1 MPEIP
6 DLENIRTILTE
17 AIGGATIESVELL
30 KPHIVRMVPQEF
42 EARVAGSSIDSI
54 DRYGKFLLF
63 HLISGDQIALN
74 MMLVGRLQHVDP
86 SKKRGKSVCWVLGL
100 SDGSE
105 LRYLDQR
112 YMGKTYLVAEND
124 LKAIPQFVDM
134 GPDVLD
140 PALDEEAFL
149 ERLRKYRGQ
158 VKNVLTNAKFV
169 AGIGNAYSDEILFVA
184 GIHPFAKVKDL
195 DEEQR
200 RSIHRA
206 TREVMDWATP
216 IVGEEMAGRT
226 DKKPRD
232 FLRVHRKGGQP
243 CPVCGSP
250 ISELSPNKRT
260 TSFCRTCQPGLTEI

>member
-6 DLENIRTILTE
+6 DLENIRTILTD
-17 AIGGATIESVELL
+17 AIGGETIESVELL
-30 KPHIVRMVPQEF
+30 KPNIVRMVPDEF
-42 EARVAGSSIDSI
+42 EAHVVGTAIESI

-63 HLISGDQIALN
+63 HLSSGDQIALN
-74 MMLVGRLQHVDP
+74 MMLVGRLQHVEP

-100 SDGSE
+100 SDGCE

-112 YMGKTYLVAEND
+112 YMGKTYLVAEDD

-140 PALDEEAFL
+140 PAFDDEAFL
-149 ERLRKYRGQ
+149 KRLRKYRGQ

-169 AGIGNAYSDEILFVA
+169 AAIGNAYSDEILFVA

-200 RSIHRA
+200 RTIHRA
-206 TREVMDWATP
+206 IREVMDWATP

-232 FLRVHRKGGQP
+232 FLRVHRKGGEP

-260 TSFCRTCQPGLTEI
+260 TSFCRTCQPGLTAI